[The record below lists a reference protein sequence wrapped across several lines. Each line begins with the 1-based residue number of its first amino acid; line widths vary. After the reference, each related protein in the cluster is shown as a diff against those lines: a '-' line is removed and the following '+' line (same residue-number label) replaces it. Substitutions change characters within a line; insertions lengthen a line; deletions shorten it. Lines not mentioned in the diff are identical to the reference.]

1 MKSVLLFL
9 VTSIILSGC
18 KGYIGDSTVI
28 SGLSAKKCTMNYI
41 LAPNLK
47 IEFNLIDSNYKSQ
60 SISLNGSEII
70 TECTSYHDCE
80 RPYFTRKKGVNNLI
94 NYNIYDEK
102 YEGLT
107 ELNIKLVTT
116 YYDDSVVTVNR
127 ENEVLNFVATTHSNC
142 QETKTAN
149 IQISDQN

>member
-47 IEFNLIDSNYKSQ
+47 IEFNLIDS
-60 SISLNGSEII
+60 
-70 TECTSYHDCE
+70 D
-80 RPYFTRKKGVNNLI
+80 
-94 NYNIYDEK
+94 
-102 YEGLT
+102 
-107 ELNIKLVTT
+107 
-116 YYDDSVVTVNR
+116 
-127 ENEVLNFVATTHSNC
+127 
-142 QETKTAN
+142 
-149 IQISDQN
+149 